1 MSYSSE
7 PALPTSIVRHAS
19 PKPDNI
25 CHSEPVTPVLCI
37 DRSVNASPLSMEEI
51 QRPLPAAVLRMRAE
65 NSMGG
70 RSQSQSSI
78 VTTGTTGST
87 PSVLP
92 CYSEPEAALI
102 NARQNELNNLRDRYQ
117 QHREQYHIR
126 RRTYMIILFVL
137 ALGAG
142 AFVLL
147 AFMISSPHII
157 MALGVVLIVIFVC
170 IAHRIT
176 MHREVLR
183 RERQVIEST
192 EQLHRFETG
201 DRDFPLPDDQYLV
214 ITQNS
219 RGQER
224 RTLISAPPNYENAT
238 TVPPAY
244 NSKNVGPSE
253 EPREME
259 EIRIA

>member
-7 PALPTSIVRHAS
+7 PALSTSTVRPTS
-19 PKPDNI
+19 PKPNNG
-25 CHSEPVTPVLCI
+25 CQSEPVTPVLSP
-37 DRSVNASPLSMEEI
+37 DRSISASPLSMEEI

-65 NSMGG
+65 DSIGG
-70 RSQSQSSI
+70 RTRSQSSLL
-78 VTTGTTGST
+78 TTGST

-92 CYSEPEAALI
+92 SYSEPEVALI
-102 NARQNELNNLRDRYQ
+102 NTQQNELNNLRTRYQ
-117 QHREQYHIR
+117 RHREQYHSR
-126 RRTYMIILFVL
+126 RRMYMIILFVL
-137 ALGAG
+137 ALAAG

-176 MHREVLR
+176 MHKEVLR
-183 RERQVIEST
+183 RERQVIESS

-219 RGQER
+219 RGHER

-244 NSKNVGPSE
+244 LSKSAESSE
-253 EPREME
+253 RPREME
-259 EIRIA
+259 EIRIV